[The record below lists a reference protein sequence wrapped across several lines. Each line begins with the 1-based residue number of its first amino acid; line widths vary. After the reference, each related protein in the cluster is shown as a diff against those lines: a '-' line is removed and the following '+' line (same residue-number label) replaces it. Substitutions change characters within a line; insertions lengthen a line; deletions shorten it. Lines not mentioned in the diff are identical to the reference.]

1 MGTWLIHLLQSHGL
15 LIVFLAMT
23 AENACLPVPS
33 EIVVP
38 YGGVLAAQGHT
49 TLWAVILV
57 STVAALLGASIVY
70 AVGRYGGR
78 PLAFRYG
85 HVLRIKPS
93 HVGRAERWFQNRG
106 ELMVLFT
113 RVLPVVRTF
122 ISLPAGFARMPWR
135 RFLFY
140 TALGSLI
147 WNTALAY
154 LGWAFGANWATLQ
167 SDFGRYTAY
176 LAIGMGVVIVG
187 LIGWGVWRWR
197 RRVRARREA
206 LLREDRAGTAPD
218 PAQQGSGGS
227 PPSPGSRR

>member
-1 MGTWLIHLLQSHGL
+1 MGSWLIHLLQNHGL

-57 STVAALLGASIVY
+57 STAAALVGASIVY
-70 AVGRYGGR
+70 SVGRYGGR

-93 HVGRAERWFQNRG
+93 HVERAEKWFHDRG

-113 RVLPVVRTF
+113 RILPVVRTF

-154 LGWAFGANWATLQ
+154 LGWAFGANWASLQ
-167 SDFGRYTAY
+167 ADFGLYTVY
-176 LAIGMGVVIVG
+176 IAIGMGAVIIALVG
-187 LIGWGVWRWR
+187 WAVWRWR
-197 RRVRARREA
+197 HNIAAKEPTS
-206 LLREDRAGTAPD
+206 TASSNVSD
-218 PAQQGSGGS
+218 EEHNK
-227 PPSPGSRR
+227 

>member
-57 STVAALLGASIVY
+57 STVAALLGTSIVY

-93 HVGRAERWFQNRG
+93 HVERAERWFQNRG

-140 TALGSLI
+140 TALGSLV

-154 LGWAFGANWATLQ
+154 LGWAFGANWGTLQ
-167 SDFGRYTAY
+167 ADFGLYTAY

-197 RRVRARREA
+197 RRVRARRAA
-206 LLREDRAGTAPD
+206 LLREDRASVEAD
-218 PAQQGSGGS
+218 SAQQRSGGS
-227 PPSPGSRR
+227 QPGAGSNR